1 MDKSITFSTATE
13 MHYHLSGDNDSDTVY
28 LVLHGVMEKGS
39 RMLRRMQEALPEDSL
54 ILAPDGPFP
63 IPTKM
68 ETGYKVRYA
77 WYFFDN
83 IKNIY
88 VIDYEYSANL
98 LVNLLKAL
106 NFDHKKLVIIGYS
119 QGGYLA
125 PFVAQKSPQTKYII
139 GLACVFKQDLLPEK
153 LTIPFTLVHGRQ
165 DSMVSYSG
173 AFSNFEIISKY
184 NKDCH
189 FQTLENTDH
198 FYNEL
203 FADTVTK
210 INSKKIK
217 TSSPS

>member
-1 MDKSITFSTATE
+1 MTPTE
-13 MHYHLSGDNDSDTVY
+13 MHYHLSGDINSDTVF

-39 RMLRRMQEALPEDSL
+39 RMMRRMQQALPENAL

-68 ETGYKVRYA
+68 KTGYKVRYA

-88 VIDYEYSANL
+88 VIDYQYSTNL

-106 NFDHKKLVIIGYS
+106 NFDKKQLVIIGYS

-125 PFVAQKSPQTKYII
+125 PFVAQKSPQVKYII
-139 GLACVFKQDLLPEK
+139 GLACVFKQDLLAEK

-165 DSMVSYSG
+165 DSMVSYNGS
-173 AFSNFEIISKY
+173 FSNFEIISKY
-184 NKDCH
+184 NKNCY
-189 FQTLENTDH
+189 FRSLENTDH
-198 FYNEL
+198 YYNDC
-203 FADTVTK
+203 FADAVSK
-210 INSKKIK
+210 ILSEKIK
-217 TSSPS
+217 ISSLR